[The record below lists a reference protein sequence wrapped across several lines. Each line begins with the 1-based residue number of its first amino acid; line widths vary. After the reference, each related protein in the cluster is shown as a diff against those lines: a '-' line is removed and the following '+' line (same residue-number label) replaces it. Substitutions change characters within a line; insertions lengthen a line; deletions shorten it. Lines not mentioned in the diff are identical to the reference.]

1 MSSGLRIHPE
11 EVRQQIQR
19 LRGWRAEWAEQLR
32 TAQRLG
38 IALIETIRAV
48 PGRGFQAEHTAQARY
63 LGRVEDRAELLA
75 RTLEQALARLENAF
89 QEAARLLQEPIS
101 SAAMGALPTAAV
113 AASFEEA
120 YAFIRKWEGGYVHD
134 PHDRGGPTNMG
145 IIQATYDE
153 YRRRHGLPPQ
163 EVARIT
169 PAEAEA
175 IYREFWEQSGAERL
189 PRPLGLVHMDTAV
202 NMGPVWAQGFLQEV
216 QQRNPGTPEA
226 AAEAYLE
233 LRLNRYLELARDPSQ
248 RRFLAGWLNR
258 LQDLSGH
265 AVSPEFQRAFR
276 ERILNRLAEDPE
288 FTPTRDFLVRLW
300 SPQGGQNP

>member
-1 MSSGLRIHPE
+1 MSSSLRIHPE

-19 LRGWRAEWAEQLR
+19 LREWRAEWAERLR
-32 TAQRLG
+32 TAQWLG
-38 IALIETIRAV
+38 IALIETVHAV
-48 PGRGFQAEHTAQARY
+48 PGRGFQTENKAQARH
-63 LGRVEDRAELLA
+63 LGRVEGQVELLA
-75 RTLEQALARLENAF
+75 RTLEQALARLEDAF
-89 QEAARLLQEPIS
+89 QEAARLLQEPIL
-101 SAAMGALPTAAV
+101 SATMGTLPTAAV

-120 YAFIRKWEGGYVHD
+120 YAFIRKWEGGYGHD

-145 IIQATYDE
+145 ITQATYDD

-175 IYREFWEQSGAERL
+175 IYREFWEQSGAGRL

-202 NMGPVWAQGFLQEV
+202 NMGPGRAQQFLQEV

-226 AAEAYLE
+226 AVEAYLD

-276 ERILNRLAEDPE
+276 EKILNRLTEDPE

-300 SPQGGQNP
+300 APQGGRNP

>member
-1 MSSGLRIHPE
+1 M
-11 EVRQQIQR
+11 
-19 LRGWRAEWAEQLR
+19 
-32 TAQRLG
+32 G
-38 IALIETIRAV
+38 IALIETVRAA
-48 PGRGFQAEHTAQARY
+48 PGRGFQTVNTVQKRH
-63 LGRVEDRAELLA
+63 LGLVEDRMELLT
-75 RTLEQALARLENAF
+75 RTLEQALARLESAF
-89 QEAARLLQEPIS
+89 QEAAQLLQEPIS

-120 YAFIRKWEGGYVHD
+120 YAFIRKWEGGYIHD

-145 IIQATYDE
+145 ITQATYDD
-153 YRRRHGLPPQ
+153 YRRRHGLPLQ

-169 PAEAEA
+169 PEEVEA

-202 NMGPVWAQGFLQEV
+202 NMGPGRAQQFLQEV
-216 QQRNPGTPEA
+216 QQQNPGTPEA
-226 AAEAYLE
+226 AVEVYLE

-276 ERILNRLAEDPE
+276 EKILNRLTEDPD
-288 FTPTRDFLVRLW
+288 FNPTREFLIRLW
-300 SPQGGQNP
+300 SAPGGQNP

>member
-1 MSSGLRIHPE
+1 MSSSLRIHPE

-19 LRGWRAEWAEQLR
+19 LRRWRAEWAEQLR
-32 TAQRLG
+32 AAQRVG
-38 IALIETIRAV
+38 IALIETVRAA
-48 PGRGFQAEHTAQARY
+48 PGRGFQAENTAQARY
-63 LGRVEDRAELLA
+63 LGRIEGQVELLT
-75 RTLEQALARLENAF
+75 RTLEQALARLESAF
-89 QEAARLLQEPIS
+89 QEAARLLEGPGVF
-101 SAAMGALPTAAV
+101 APGGALPTTAV

-145 IIQATYDE
+145 ITQATYDD

-175 IYREFWEQSGAERL
+175 IYREFWEQSGAGRL

-202 NMGPVWAQGFLQEV
+202 NMGPGRAQGFLQEV
-216 QQRNPGTPEA
+216 QQQNPGTPEA
-226 AAEAYLE
+226 AVEAYLE

-276 ERILNRLAEDPE
+276 EKILNRLTEDPD
-288 FTPTRDFLVRLW
+288 FTPTREFLIRLW
-300 SPQGGQNP
+300 SAPGGQNP